1 VANICIMSGL
11 QETEAD
17 VVKRAIANGWCRTQG
32 SSDATRGGC
41 NQYDQVNLLKSFGLE
56 ADFSNGYDQARLAS
70 LLKDGRGVLIAVNAG
85 KLWGDPDDIQGG
97 VLNHVVT
104 VTGVACDADS
114 GNVLGFYIAD
124 SGRGQAADAS
134 RYLSAEDMRNM
145 ADAYGA
151 NMVYTRDPIKVR
163 NENTDATGNALD
175 NILTGN
181 RGNNTLTGGAGDDLL
196 IGGAGNDTY
205 VFARGDG
212 RDQIND
218 NDATRGNQDVLQFKD
233 IKQTN
238 LWFSQVGQD
247 LQIDVMGSSDR
258 LTISDWF
265 AGGSSGTDHHVER
278 IRTAD
283 GNTLHDTD
291 VAQLV
296 QAMASFAPPASLQT
310 EWSNGQ
316 ASASGKVLLTVNH

>member
-1 VANICIMSGL
+1 
-11 QETEAD
+11 
-17 VVKRAIANGWCRTQG
+17 
-32 SSDATRGGC
+32 
-41 NQYDQVNLLKSFGLE
+41 
-56 ADFSNGYDQARLAS
+56 
-70 LLKDGRGVLIAVNAG
+70 
-85 KLWGDPDDIQGG
+85 
-97 VLNHVVT
+97 
-104 VTGVACDADS
+104 
-114 GNVLGFYIAD
+114 
-124 SGRGQAADAS
+124 
-134 RYLSAEDMRNM
+134 
-145 ADAYGA
+145 
-151 NMVYTRDPIKVR
+151 
-163 NENTDATGNALD
+163 
-175 NILTGN
+175 
-181 RGNNTLTGGAGDDLL
+181 
-196 IGGAGNDTY
+196 
-205 VFARGDG
+205 
-212 RDQIND
+212 
-218 NDATRGNQDVLQFKD
+218 VLQFKD